1 MTVSNKLVFPVF
13 KLSIPDEINRV
24 ILEESGF
31 SGICTDHTLI
41 VIQSF
46 GNTSAYLKNEI
57 FNFNLNELLPDQIAL
72 TVKAAAHKALTLH
85 EKVMLNGLDFGNST
99 LVNLIIKPILIEKPA
114 RTLLLILFSVYNG
127 KLKKDII
134 STPASLRV
142 LTKEHVLALELELEN
157 ARKDLE
163 LAHEGIASSN
173 ENMQSFNEELL
184 SANEEMQSAN
194 EELQSVNEESQT
206 INKEQQITNAEL
218 MELNDDL
225 NNYFRSNINGQLF
238 VDKQLLLKK
247 YSPAAVKLINL
258 RESDLG
264 RPLNNIT
271 TNIKFETLIEDI
283 QNVILNGQTITREAE
298 SSDGRVYQ
306 VMTMPYISRDQ
317 KDAKGAVISF
327 YDITELKTL
336 LNDLDISNRKL
347 QKSIKALEDGKEQV
361 SQSLAKERELSNLKS
376 RFVSMASH
384 EFRTPLTTIQLSAV
398 LIEKYA
404 ANYSNENIS
413 KHINKIKMMLG
424 NLNGILGDF
433 LSLERLEA
441 GKVETLL
448 SEIDIVKFS
457 EAITEEMQMIA
468 KQNQRIIYQHTGKGS
483 LVHLD
488 QALLKNCVINLIS
501 NAIKYSGADTFIEFN
516 TEVTDKKL
524 TLVVKDNGIGI
535 PENDQQHLF
544 EAFFR
549 AHNTG
554 NIPGTG
560 LGLNIVTRYTSL
572 MKGKISFES
581 KVNQGTSFT
590 IELPLS
596 LV

>member
-1 MTVSNKLVFPVF
+1 MEVSSKSAITVS
-13 KLSIPDEINRV
+13 KLSLPDEISRL

-31 SGICTDHTLI
+31 SGICTDENLT

-46 GNTSAYLKNEI
+46 GNAAAYLKNEI
-57 FNFNLNELLPDQIAL
+57 FNFNLNELLPDKIAL
-72 TVKAAAHKALTLH
+72 TVKAAAHKALTSQ
-85 EKVMLNGLDFGNST
+85 ERVMLNGLDFGNGNAAD
-99 LVNLIIKPILIEKPA
+99 LVNMVIKPILVEKPL
-114 RTLLLILFSVYNG
+114 RRLLLILFSVHKG
-127 KLKKDII
+127 KMRKDIP
-134 STPASLRV
+134 STASALQA
-142 LTKEHVLALELELEN
+142 LTKEHLYSLERELEKVKRN
-157 ARKDLE
+157 LE
-163 LAHEGIASSN
+163 LAYEGIASSN

-206 INKEQQITNAEL
+206 INKEQQVTNAEL

-283 QNVILNGQTITREAE
+283 QAVIQQGGTITREAE
-298 SSDGRVYQ
+298 SSDGHVYQ
-306 VMTMPYISRDQ
+306 VMTMPYISKDQ
-317 KDAKGAVISF
+317 KEAKGAVVSF
-327 YDITELKTL
+327 YDITELKKL
-336 LNDLDISNRKL
+336 LDDLDISNRSL

-361 SQSLAKERELSNLKS
+361 SQSLAKEKELSNLKS

-384 EFRTPLTTIQLSAV
+384 EFRTPLSSIQLSAI

-404 ANYSNENIS
+404 QPYNNPNIG
-413 KHINKIKMMLG
+413 KHIGKIKITLG

-448 SEIDIVKFS
+448 SETDIVKFS
-457 EAITEEMQMIA
+457 EEVTEEMQMIA
-468 KQNQRIIYQHTGKGS
+468 KQNQRIIYRHTGFAS
-483 LVHLD
+483 PVYLD
-488 QALLKNCVINLIS
+488 QSLLKNCVINLIS
-501 NAIKYSGADTFIEFN
+501 NAIKYSGEDTFIEFN
-516 TEVTDKKL
+516 TEVTSDQL
-524 TLVVKDNGIGI
+524 TLMVKDNGIGI
-535 PENDQQHLF
+535 PEKDQQHLF

-549 AHNTG
+549 ANNTG

-581 KVNQGTSFT
+581 KINQGTSFT
-590 IELPLS
+590 IKLPL
-596 LV
+596 